1 MLNGKAIWSLG
12 CACFFLLLKADFAAS
27 PASAELW
34 SLRPIEVRARP
45 QVQNNDWCRSPG
57 DFFILAELEKRGLTP
72 NPEADRR
79 LLIRRLTFDL
89 HGVPPTP
96 EEIESFV
103 RDHSPTAYENLVDRL
118 LASPRYGER
127 WARHWLDVVRYTE
140 SQGFEYDHLR
150 PNAWQYRDYV
160 IRAFNSDKP
169 YDQFVREQIAGDV
182 LNPESPDG
190 IIATGMLVC
199 GPWDQAG
206 SSQANLTQRAITR
219 EEELEDLVSAV
230 GQGILGITVNC
241 ARCHSHKFDPVPQ
254 EDYYRMKAVFEGVR
268 HGESPIV
275 KRSEVRARER
285 EIAGLKERISDGKEL
300 ESKIHEL
307 KPLPVAYIGI
317 RE

>member
-1 MLNGKAIWSLG
+1 M
-12 CACFFLLLKADFAAS
+12 
-27 PASAELW
+27 
-34 SLRPIEVRARP
+34 
-45 QVQNNDWCRSPG
+45 
-57 DFFILAELEKRGLTP
+57 
-72 NPEADRR
+72 
-79 LLIRRLTFDL
+79 
-89 HGVPPTP
+89 
-96 EEIESFV
+96 
-103 RDHSPTAYENLVDRL
+103 
-118 LASPRYGER
+118 
-127 WARHWLDVVRYTE
+127 
-140 SQGFEYDHLR
+140 
-150 PNAWQYRDYV
+150 

-300 ESKIHEL
+300 ESKINEL

-317 RE
+317 REQPKPTRVLKRGDVNSKGDEARPGGLSAIRELPGDLGLAPDAPEGERRTKFAEWLTDSRNPLTARLALEKRPLLRP